1 MQMVEE
7 KSTRALLKNT
17 MDPLF
22 SRLSKDFVNDSDLH
36 VKLNSLFKVAIQ
48 SINEMGYAQA
58 LLCIISN

>member
-1 MQMVEE
+1 MVEE

-36 VKLNSLFKVAIQ
+36 VKLNSLFKVAFQ
-48 SINEMGYAQA
+48 SINKIGYAQV